1 MSPLPAVA
9 MKVVCVV
16 LLALVGVGVLAGSIS
31 SSGQDSALTNANDES
46 EYAKDA
52 IAGRVSGVVS
62 TAADKPTAASGRVL
76 LGRGSKFARLLR
88 TRKRRNVR
96 IVSRRKRSSA
106 SKFARLLRKFSKRP
120 RRKVKHAAA
129 AKKKKRA
136 AAAKKKKHAAA
147 ATKKRAAAAKKKKHA
162 ASATKKRAAAAEK
175 KKKHAA
181 AATKKRAAAAQRK
194 RSKRPRRKVK
204 SYPLGRVHTKCPK
217 GRHGRLAYACKTC
230 YKPLGG
236 TKESPHYWCASCH
249 DGQFLVPGK
258 HKLHPMQAI
267 VIAGSQLPRTQQ

>member
-136 AAAKKKKHAAA
+136 AAAKKKK
-147 ATKKRAAAAKKKKHA
+147 RAGAAKKKKRAGAAKSARSRRRRRRGRKEEMHA
-162 ASATKKRAAAAEK
+162 AKREMRAAMK
-175 KKKHAA
+175 LM
-181 AATKKRAAAAQRK
+181 RAAREK
-194 RSKRPRRKVK
+194 
-204 SYPLGRVHTKCPK
+204 
-217 GRHGRLAYACKTC
+217 
-230 YKPLGG
+230 
-236 TKESPHYWCASCH
+236 
-249 DGQFLVPGK
+249 F
-258 HKLHPMQAI
+258 
-267 VIAGSQLPRTQQ
+267 